1 MVWGRDA
8 EEESVGDR
16 VAEAGL
22 PPVFGGS
29 PVANPGGGEVERD
42 GEWLCFFG
50 AAEGSFYRP
59 GRRWPSR
66 AGTVRWRGELSG
78 RSGGSTVMA
87 SSV

>member
-1 MVWGRDA
+1 MVRA
-8 EEESVGDR
+8 RAAKEELVSDR

-22 PPVFGGS
+22 PPAIGGS
-29 PVANPGGGEVERD
+29 PVANPGGGGVERN

-66 AGTVRWRGELSG
+66 AGMVRWRGELSG
-78 RSGGSTVMA
+78 CSGGSTVMA
-87 SSV
+87 SLV